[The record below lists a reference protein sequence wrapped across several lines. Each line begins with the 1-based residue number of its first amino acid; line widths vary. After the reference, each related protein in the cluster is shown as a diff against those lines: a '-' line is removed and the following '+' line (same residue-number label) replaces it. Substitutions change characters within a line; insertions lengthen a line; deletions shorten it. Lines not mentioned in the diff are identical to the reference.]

1 MQNYH
6 IKSHSYH
13 NIKNMSVRR
22 QKKAKVGQFTQLC
35 FLGKIVLKE
44 VPTVELNQSDFE
56 HEITDY
62 DKTIEWVIQA
72 VESLNLCFGGG
83 FEPDQNPQI
92 LYGGIDCVGQKISKQ
107 YRTRQNDSNQYS
119 SVLINKLENL
129 VKQNPIIDYIEG
141 TISNAQLYD
150 TQNFDRDD
158 ASLDYYEI
166 KIQHDESMVLTPLIS
181 SKQNKFKNFV
191 TEDCILS

>member
-6 IKSHSYH
+6 IRTHSYR

-44 VPTVELNQSDFE
+44 VPSVELNQSDFE
-56 HEITDY
+56 WEINDF
-62 DKTIEWVIQA
+62 DKTIEWMIRA
-72 VESLNLCFGGG
+72 VESSRLYFGGG
-83 FEPDQNPQI
+83 FEPDQNPCI
-92 LYGGIDCVGQKISKQ
+92 LYGGIDCIVGKVSNRQ
-107 YRTRQNDSNQYS
+107 YRVKHIKKEGA
-119 SVLINKLENL
+119 SVLLDKLTVF
-129 VKQNPIIDYIEG
+129 VKNNPIIDYIEG

-158 ASLDYYEI
+158 ASLDYYNI
-166 KIQHDESMVLTPLIS
+166 KLFNDKIEVTPLIS
-181 SKQNKFKNFV
+181 SEQNKFKNFC
-191 TEDCILS
+191 TEDCLTN

>member
-44 VPTVELNQSDFE
+44 VPIVELNQSDFE
-56 HEITDY
+56 YEITDY

-92 LYGGIDCVGQKISKQ
+92 LHGGIDCVGQKISKQ
-107 YRTRQNDSNQYS
+107 YRTRKNNSNQYS

-129 VKQNPIIDYIEG
+129 VKLNPIIDYIEG

-158 ASLDYYEI
+158 ASIDYYEI
-166 KIQHDESMVLTPLIS
+166 KIQHDETMVLTPLIDV
-181 SKQNKFKNFV
+181 KQNKFKNFV